1 MAHRRASGDRKSEAG
16 ERRAAAETLAAA
28 ALSFIAAEPERLAHF
43 LAVTGLTPQSIRA
56 AAREA
61 DFLAGVLDHIADDER
76 LLLAFAS
83 ESGRNPNEVMRARE
97 ALAGAHWEREL
108 P

>member
-1 MAHRRASGDRKSEAG
+1 
-16 ERRAAAETLAAA
+16 
-28 ALSFIAAEPERLAHF
+28 
-43 LAVTGLTPQSIRA
+43 
-56 AAREA
+56 
-61 DFLAGVLDHIADDER
+61 VLDHIADDER